1 MTRFIHLLFKVLLGI
16 ITAIFGSNKSKKK
29 SKNLANSSVSKPAHH
44 WSSLGDFEFEVVGE
58 SYYQKNLKVIAGS
71 HGKQSA
77 ETAVVAT
84 LVPLDDNKFDKNAVQ
99 IVVADSLV
107 GYLTREDA
115 PRFRRRLSACKLGS
129 TTVTTCDALVV
140 GGFIKKNGERA
151 NYGIQ
156 LDIRPF
162 D

>member
-1 MTRFIHLLFKVLLGI
+1 MTRFIRILSKVLLGI
-16 ITAIFGSNKSKKK
+16 IAAIFGSNKSQKK
-29 SKNLANSSVSKPAHH
+29 SKHITNSSVSKSSHH
-44 WSSLGDFEFEVVGE
+44 WPSLGDFEFEVVGE
-58 SYYQKNLKVIAGS
+58 SYYQKYLKVIAGN

-84 LVPLDDNKFDKNAVQ
+84 LLPVDDNKFDKNAVQ
-99 IVVADSLV
+99 ILVADNLV

-115 PRFRRRLSACKLGS
+115 PKFRRRLSASKLGS
-129 TTVTTCDALVV
+129 TAVTTCDALVV
-140 GGFIKKNGERA
+140 GGFMKKNGDTA

-156 LDIRPF
+156 LDIKPF